1 MHSRPSRS
9 VRSQPWLLLACLL
22 CVGAGVVAALN
33 FASPAS
39 AQHHRRRP
47 GVRVA
52 GTRVQLQAGHWIATW
67 GASPEAPAPGTRAAA
82 GFADQTIR
90 NVVFTSVGGTMVRVR
105 FTNAFGTVPVQ
116 IGRAAIG
123 VAGDGGR
130 VVAGTSVPL
139 AFDGR
144 PAVSIP
150 PGGEV
155 VSDPAPLAVRGLQN
169 LAVSVFLPRS
179 TGPATE
185 HAIARQ
191 ANYVAEG
198 DHARDGSGS
207 AFTAQ
212 DASWFF
218 IDGVDV
224 LSRAPGAGT
233 IVALGDSITDGV
245 GSRVGA
251 DARWPNDLARR
262 LDASGQE
269 TVGVVDEGI
278 AGNRVLSD
286 PPCCG
291 PSAVARFQT
300 DVAERSG
307 AREVILLEGIND
319 IGQVRTDGL
328 LTAPHADVSAA
339 EIIAGDEELISAA
352 HAAGLEIIGATLTPF
367 GGSVRWTAAGEL
379 KREQVNNWILTSAA
393 FDGVIDF
400 AKAVADPADPQIFDP
415 VYDSGDHLHPN
426 DAGYVAMANAINLT
440 MLRRHERRAR

>member
-1 MHSRPSRS
+1 
-9 VRSQPWLLLACLL
+9 V
-22 CVGAGVVAALN
+22 
-33 FASPAS
+33 
-39 AQHHRRRP
+39 
-47 GVRVA
+47 
-52 GTRVQLQAGHWIATW
+52 
-67 GASPEAPAPGTRAAA
+67 PGTLAAD
-82 GFADQTIR
+82 GFANQTIR

-105 FTNAFGTVPVQ
+105 FTNAFGTVPLE

-123 VAGDGGR
+123 PAGGGGPPA
-130 VVAGTSVPL
+130 VGTSVPL

-144 PAVSIP
+144 PSVLIP

-155 VSDPAPLAVRGLQN
+155 VSDPAPLAVRALQA
-169 LAVSVFLPRS
+169 LAVSVFLPGP

-185 HAIARQ
+185 HAVARQ
-191 ANYVAEG
+191 VNYVADG
-198 DHARDGSGS
+198 NHSLDGSGS

-212 DASWFF
+212 DTSWFF

-224 LSRAPGAGT
+224 LSRAASAGT

-245 GSRVGA
+245 GSRTGA

-262 LDASGQE
+262 LDASGQAAI
-269 TVGVVDEGI
+269 GVVDEGI

-319 IGQVRTDGL
+319 IGQARSDGP

-339 EIIAGDEELISAA
+339 EIIAGDEELIRDA
-352 HAAGLEIIGATLTPF
+352 HAAGLQIIGATLTPF
-367 GGSVRWTAAGEL
+367 GKSVHWTAAGEL
-379 KREQVNNWILTSAA
+379 KRAQVNNWILTSGA
-393 FDGVIDF
+393 FDGVIEF
-400 AKAVADPADPQIFDP
+400 AKAVADPADPQMLDP
-415 VYDSGDHLHPN
+415 AYDSGDHIHPN
-426 DAGYVAMANAINLT
+426 DAGYLAMANAINLT

>member
-9 VRSQPWLLLACLL
+9 ARLQPWLLLACLF
-22 CVGAGVVAALN
+22 CVGVGVVAALS

-39 AQHHRRRP
+39 AQHHRRRL

-52 GTRVQLQAGHWIATW
+52 GTRIQLQVGQWLATW
-67 GASPEAPAPGTRAAA
+67 GASPEAPVPGTPAAD

-90 NVVFTSVGGTMVRVR
+90 NVVFTSVGGTMARVR
-105 FTNAFGTVPVQ
+105 FTNAFGTVPLE

-123 VAGDGGR
+123 PAGGGGAPVA
-130 VVAGTSVPL
+130 L

-144 PAVSIP
+144 ASVLIP

-155 VSDPAPLAVRGLQN
+155 VSDPAALAVRALEA
-169 LAVSVFLPRS
+169 LAVSVFLPGP

-185 HAIARQ
+185 HAVARQ
-191 ANYVAEG
+191 VNDVAYG
-198 DHARDGSGS
+198 NHALDGSGS
-207 AFTAQ
+207 AFTAENT
-212 DASWFF
+212 SWFF

-224 LSRAPGAGT
+224 LSGATGAGT

-245 GSRVGA
+245 GSRTGA
-251 DARWPNDLARR
+251 DTRWPNDLARR
-262 LDASGQE
+262 LDASGKAAI
-269 TVGVVDEGI
+269 GVVDEGI

-300 DVAERSG
+300 DVAARSG

-319 IGQVRTDGL
+319 IGQVRTDGP

-339 EIIAGDEELISAA
+339 EIIAGDEELIRDA
-352 HAAGLEIIGATLTPF
+352 HAAGLQIIGATLTPF
-367 GGSVRWTAAGEL
+367 GGSAHWTAAGEL
-379 KREQVNNWILTSAA
+379 KRQQVNNWILTSGA

-400 AKAVADPADPQIFDP
+400 AKAVADPADPQMLDP
-415 VYDSGDHLHPN
+415 AYDSGDHIHPN
-426 DAGYVAMANAINLT
+426 DAGYLTMANAINLT
-440 MLRRHERRAR
+440 MVRRHERRAR